1 MSEGALLG
9 MGNPLLDI
17 SAEVPDEVMKRYD
30 VQPNNAILAEEKHMP
45 LYKELIDNYDVR
57 YIAGG
62 ATQNSIRVAQW
73 MSQTPGFS
81 SYIGCIGKDGYGQK
95 LKDAAAKDGVKP
107 LYMED
112 ESAATGTC
120 AVLITNKER
129 SLVANLSAANNYK
142 IDHFK
147 TEPVQNALKKAQV
160 IYTAGFFLTV
170 SPDTMVEAGKLCAE
184 HNKTFMMNLSAPF
197 LCSVFKEQMHQVLPY
212 ADVVFGNESEA
223 QAFAE
228 NNDMP
233 KDSKIEDVALKIAS
247 LTKVNDKKS
256 RMVVITQG
264 SESTVVAQDGKT
276 TTFPV
281 TPMDKNEIVDLN
293 GAGDAFVGGFL
304 SQYALGRSVKNCVEA
319 GHYAAGVIIRTS
331 GCVLPDKCDFKPE

>member
-1 MSEGALLG
+1 M
-9 MGNPLLDI
+9 
-17 SAEVPDEVMKRYD
+17 
-30 VQPNNAILAEEKHMP
+30 QPNNAILAEEKHMP
-45 LYKELIDNYDVR
+45 LYKELVDNYDVR

-81 SYIGCIGKDGYGQK
+81 SYIGSIGKDEFGQK
-95 LKDAAAKDGVKP
+95 LKDSAAKDGVKP

-112 ESAATGTC
+112 ESTPTGTC

-129 SLVANLSAANNYK
+129 SLVANLAAANNYK
-142 IDHFK
+142 NEHFK
-147 TEPVQNALKKAQV
+147 TPDVQKALEKAQV
-160 IYTAGFFLTV
+160 VYTAGFFLTV
-170 SPDTMVEAGKLCAE
+170 SPDTMVEAGEHCAK

-197 LCSVFKEQMHQVLPY
+197 LCSVFKDAMHRVLPY

-228 NNDMP
+228 NNDMG
-233 KDSKIEDVALKIAS
+233 KDAKVEDVALKIAS
-247 LTKVNDKKS
+247 LPKKNDKRS
-256 RMVVITQG
+256 RLVVITQG
-264 SESTVVAQDGKT
+264 SESTIVAQDGKVIT
-276 TTFPV
+276 YPV
-281 TPMDKNEIVDLN
+281 TPMDKSEIVDLN

-304 SQYALGRSVKNCVEA
+304 SQYALGRSTKNCVEA